1 MRILQ
6 VITLCELGGAQSVVA
21 NLANSLCEKHEV
33 LVAAGD
39 GDGKMFELLDARI
52 QTKKINSL
60 VRQIS
65 PINEL
70 KTILEFRKL
79 YREFKPD
86 IIHLHSS
93 KAGLLGRLSFPISKI
108 VYTVHGFDSIRKAH
122 RIFLPLE
129 KALQRRCASII
140 AVSKYDYNNL
150 LSEGIKK
157 NVSYI
162 HNGVP
167 HQLQEKAFSEIPY
180 EKKVLSIA
188 RLAPPKRFDLFIAVA
203 EKHPDI
209 GFIWIGNQ
217 TTPEYELPPNVFLEG
232 NVPNASRFIGS
243 ADVFMLLS
251 DFEGLPMVLIES
263 LAAGTPVIASN
274 VGGISEIIEKEVGA
288 VVSNNVECISNA
300 LGHILNSNNIGE
312 RKKKAVE
319 KYKESFTVE
328 QMTSKYLDFFNTIY
342 KKNK

>member
-6 VITLCELGGAQSVVA
+6 IITLCELGGAQSVVA
-21 NLANSLCEKHEV
+21 NLANNLCENHEV

-39 GDGKMFELLDARI
+39 GDGKMFELLDSRI
-52 QTKKINSL
+52 QTEKIDSL

-70 KTILEFRKL
+70 KTIMEFRKL
-79 YREFKPD
+79 YKKFKPD
-86 IIHLHSS
+86 IVHLHSS
-93 KAGLLGRLSFPISKI
+93 KAGLLGRLSFPKSKI

-129 KALQRRCASII
+129 KALQRRCASIV
-140 AVSKYDYNNL
+140 AVSRYDYKNL

-162 HNGVP
+162 YNGVP
-167 HQLQEKAFSEIPY
+167 QQLQEKTFFDIPY
-180 EKKVLSIA
+180 KKKVLSIA
-188 RLAPPKRFDLFIAVA
+188 RMAPPKRFDLFVAVA
-203 EKHPDI
+203 ERHPEI

-217 TTPEYELPPNVFLEG
+217 TNPEYELPPNVFLKG
-232 NVPNASRFIGS
+232 NVPNAGRFIGS

-274 VGGISEIIEKEVGA
+274 VGGISEIIEPEFGELVLNEVGD
-288 VVSNNVECISNA
+288 ISNA
-300 LGHILNSNNIGE
+300 IDNMFSAEDIGRMKE
-312 RKKKAVE
+312 KAMKK
-319 KYKESFTVE
+319 YDDTFTVE
-328 QMTSKYLDFFNTIY
+328 RMTSNYLEIFNTIF

>member
-6 VITLCELGGAQSVVA
+6 VITLCELGGAQSVVV
-21 NLANSLCEKHEV
+21 NLANSLCEEHEV

-39 GDGKMFELLDARI
+39 GDGKMFELLDSRI
-52 QTKKINSL
+52 QTKKIDSL
-60 VRQIS
+60 LRQIS
-65 PINEL
+65 PVNEL
-70 KTILEFRKL
+70 KTIIEFRNL
-79 YREFKPD
+79 YKEFKPD

-93 KAGLLGRLSFPISKI
+93 KAGLLGRLSFPKAKI

-122 RIFLPLE
+122 RVFLPLE
-129 KALQRRCASII
+129 KALQRRCASIV
-140 AVSKYDYNNL
+140 AVSRYDYANL
-150 LSEGIKK
+150 LQEGIRN

-167 HQLQEKAFSEIPY
+167 QQPQEKAFSEIPY

-188 RLAPPKRFDLFIAVA
+188 RMAPPKRFDLFIAVA

-217 TTPEYELPPNVFLEG
+217 TIPEYELPPNVFLEG

-300 LGHILNSNNIGE
+300 LGHILNSNIGE

-319 KYKESFTVE
+319 KYKELFTVE